1 MPGGNAMKQILLE
14 IYRLKKRCLI
24 AMLLLLLTNIAM
36 YAFIH
41 GHQNAAL
48 NEARIK
54 CDELRSRL
62 TTAERGDVSAVYRRG
77 LSDLDKLKAI
87 IPPKRGFPLVLGGIL
102 DDAASGNLAV
112 KTISYKPQIVKN
124 EDLLEY
130 DINMSVSGSY
140 AAVKSFL
147 ADLQKKR
154 ELIVIDTIALSNA
167 DLFEE
172 NVSMN
177 IRMTVY
183 LREGA

>member
-1 MPGGNAMKQILLE
+1 MKQVLLE

-24 AMLLLLLTNIAM
+24 AMLLLLLANIAM

-41 GHQNAAL
+41 GYQNVAL
-48 NEARIK
+48 NEAQNK
-54 CDELRSRL
+54 CDDLRRRF
-62 TTAERGDVSAVYRRG
+62 TTAERGDVSVIYRQG
-77 LSDLDKLKAI
+77 VNDLDKLKTI
-87 IPPKRGFPLVLGGIL
+87 IPPKRRFPLVLGGIL

-112 KTISYKPQIVKN
+112 KAISYKPQTVKN

-177 IRMTVY
+177 IRLTVY